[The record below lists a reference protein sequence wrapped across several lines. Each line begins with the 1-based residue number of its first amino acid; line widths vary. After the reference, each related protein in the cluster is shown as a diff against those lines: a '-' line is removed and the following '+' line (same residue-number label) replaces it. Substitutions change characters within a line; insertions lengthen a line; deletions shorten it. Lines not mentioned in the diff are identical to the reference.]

1 MKSKTKLFSVGFL
14 FLIVFALV
22 AQPALAQTGL
32 VPCKGTVADPCTFK
46 HLVLIV
52 MKAINI
58 LLGLSWLFAVFFVF
72 WGGWSIVTAF
82 GNSEGIEKGKKTF
95 GNAVIGFFLI
105 MVAYILLNF
114 TVVAF
119 TGQPFDS
126 LLLYIPYP

>member
-1 MKSKTKLFSVGFL
+1 MRFRVPTHCAFGRGV
-14 FLIVFALV
+14 VD
-22 AQPALAQTGL
+22 TGL
-32 VPCKGTVADPCTFK
+32 FQQVAGVGITV
-46 HLVLIV
+46 LRRLIRRATQTCV
-52 MKAINI
+52 FFSA
-58 LLGLSWLFAVFFVF
+58 SVRSRVAVFFVF